1 MVASSSLTQSNYP
14 IQKIIDGDTFVVL
27 TKKQADDINTIFE
40 GQKKKLVTLK
50 RDIKVKDSL
59 LSLVSI
65 DTIIDTRFTDR
76 LDKLE
81 HWLINASIDGA
92 WLYYSW
98 EDSSIYSVNLRKYY
112 VRKDNLTG
120 DFLFIQGEE
129 EFPLENR
136 EYPKANW
143 QEEIVKPRRP
153 RVEKLEL

>member
-40 GQKKKLVTLK
+40 RQKKKLAILK
-50 RDIKVKDSL
+50 QDVRIKDSL
-59 LSLVSI
+59 LSLVSN

-76 LDKLE
+76 LDILE
-81 HWLINASIDGA
+81 HWLINASINGA

-98 EDSSIYSVNLRKYY
+98 EDSSIYSVNLRKYC
-112 VRKDNLTG
+112 VRKDDATG
-120 DFLFIQGEE
+120 DLIFMHVDE

-153 RVEKLEL
+153 KVEKLEL

>member
-40 GQKKKLVTLK
+40 RQKKKLAILK
-50 RDIKVKDSL
+50 QDVRIKDSL
-59 LSLVSI
+59 LSLVSN

-76 LDKLE
+76 LDILE
-81 HWLINASIDGA
+81 HWLLNASINGA

-98 EDSSIYSVNLRKYY
+98 EDSSIYSVNLRKYC
-112 VRKDNLTG
+112 VRKDDATG
-120 DFLFIQGEE
+120 DLIFMHVDE

-153 RVEKLEL
+153 KVEKVIL

>member
-1 MVASSSLTQSNYP
+1 LTQSNYP

-40 GQKKKLVTLK
+40 RQKKKLAILK
-50 RDIKVKDSL
+50 QDVRIKDSL
-59 LSLVSI
+59 LSLVSN

-76 LDKLE
+76 LDILE
-81 HWLINASIDGA
+81 HWLLNASINGA

-98 EDSSIYSVNLRKYY
+98 EDSSIYSVNLRKYC
-112 VRKDNLTG
+112 VRKDDATG
-120 DFLFIQGEE
+120 DLIFMHVDE

-153 RVEKLEL
+153 KVEKVIL

>member
-40 GQKKKLVTLK
+40 RQKKKLAILK
-50 RDIKVKDSL
+50 QDVRIKDSL
-59 LSLVSI
+59 LSLVSN

-76 LDKLE
+76 LDILE
-81 HWLINASIDGA
+81 HWLLNASINGA

-98 EDSSIYSVNLRKYY
+98 EDSSIYSVNLRKYC
-112 VRKDNLTG
+112 VRKDDATG
-120 DFLFIQGEE
+120 DLIFMHVDE

-153 RVEKLEL
+153 KVEKLEL

>member
-40 GQKKKLVTLK
+40 SQKKKLVILK

-59 LSLVSI
+59 LASVSN

-98 EDSSIYSVNLRKYY
+98 EDSSIYSVNLRKHY
-112 VRKDNLTG
+112 VRKDDATG
-120 DFLFIQGEE
+120 DLLFMHGEE
-129 EFPLENR
+129 EFPSDNR
-136 EYPKANW
+136 EYPRINW
-143 QEEIVKPRRP
+143 QEEIVKPKRP
-153 RVEKLEL
+153 KVEKIEL

>member
-1 MVASSSLTQSNYP
+1 LTQSNYP

-40 GQKKKLVTLK
+40 RQKKKLAILK
-50 RDIKVKDSL
+50 QDVRIKDSL
-59 LSLVSI
+59 LSLVSN

-76 LDKLE
+76 LDILE
-81 HWLINASIDGA
+81 HWLLNASINGA

-98 EDSSIYSVNLRKYY
+98 EDSSIYSVNLRKYC
-112 VRKDNLTG
+112 VRKDDATG
-120 DFLFIQGEE
+120 DLIFMHVDE

-153 RVEKLEL
+153 KVEKVEL

>member
-40 GQKKKLVTLK
+40 RQKKKLAILK
-50 RDIKVKDSL
+50 QDVRIKDSL
-59 LSLVSI
+59 LSLVSN

-76 LDKLE
+76 LDILE
-81 HWLINASIDGA
+81 HWLLNASINGA

-98 EDSSIYSVNLRKYY
+98 EDSSIYSVNLRKYC
-112 VRKDNLTG
+112 VRKDDATG
-120 DFLFIQGEE
+120 DLIFMHVDE

-153 RVEKLEL
+153 KVEKVEL

>member
-1 MVASSSLTQSNYP
+1 LTQSNYP

-40 GQKKKLVTLK
+40 RQKKKLAILK
-50 RDIKVKDSL
+50 QDVRIKDSL
-59 LSLVSI
+59 LSLVSN

-76 LDKLE
+76 LDILE
-81 HWLINASIDGA
+81 HWLLNASINGA

-98 EDSSIYSVNLRKYY
+98 EDSSIYSVNLRKYC
-112 VRKDNLTG
+112 VRKDDATG
-120 DFLFIQGEE
+120 DLIFMHVDE

-153 RVEKLEL
+153 KVEKLEL